1 MKDKE
6 EKTQLINNIKNRK
19 GVKAADATQNEHNF
33 QIQISK
39 QGHAKL
45 QNTKLPQE
53 EINNLNILVNIK
65 QLGQEYHH
73 KEIIRCR

>member
-1 MKDKE
+1 MKNKE

-39 QGHAKL
+39 QIHAKL
-45 QNTKLPQE
+45 QNIKLPQE

-65 QLGQEYHH
+65 QLGQEYPH